1 VKKGIVL
8 ELDEE
13 FVTLLTPEGEFIQV
27 KKDGDYEIGEEIEAQ
42 VIKRP
47 IVHRRS
53 FRYVITSL
61 VAAVVLLVTTLFHF
75 PSNEVYAYMSIDINP
90 SIEVGVDE
98 QLKVLKLKAYNE
110 EGKRIVSQLSHWK
123 KKEFADITMEIIELS
138 MQKGYLQEGGQ
149 VLITTVE
156 RKHRAASSRELSTE
170 LKKIQH
176 SYQQKNIIVKT
187 EESTMEVRNKA
198 VKKGVTTGKLLEI
211 EQKMK
216 VVSPESTKA
225 KKLEKP
231 LKQNDGENEYPMNN
245 HSLNKKDE
253 KNQKKNKDNGNQK
266 GEHQTNNHSLNEKD
280 EKNYEKN
287 KNSGNEK
294 NEQQIHHSLQ
304 DKQKREENNS
314 NEKKEMQKNHYL
326 FEKEDEQKKSNDRK
340 LSENGKNHKSSVKK
354 YHNSHR
360 SDDRHLKHYPK
371 KSDSQNQHHRN
382 HPSSY
387 DHHWKHHRK
396 NNKQDEHHW
405 KRDYDKNFE
414 KSFERGQHEKE
425 NIHKNEKND

>member
-27 KKDGDYEIGEEIEAQ
+27 KKDGEYEIGEEIEAQ
-42 VIKRP
+42 VMKRP
-47 IVHRRS
+47 IVRRRS

-61 VAAVVLLVTTLFHF
+61 VAAVVLLVTTLLHF

-123 KKEFADITMEIIELS
+123 KKAFADITTEIIELS

-198 VKKGVTTGKLLEI
+198 VKKGVTTGKLLQI

-216 VVSPESTKA
+216 TVSPESTKA
-225 KKLEKP
+225 KKLEKQ
-231 LKQNDGENEYPMNN
+231 LEQNDGENEYPMNN

-266 GEHQTNNHSLNEKD
+266 GEHRRNNHSLNEKD
-280 EKNYEKN
+280 EKNR
-287 KNSGNEK
+287 GN
-294 NEQQIHHSLQ
+294 NHSLQ
-304 DKQKREENNS
+304 KKDKQKREENNS
-314 NEKKEMQKNHYL
+314 NEKKYP
-326 FEKEDEQKKSNDRK
+326 FEEKDEQKKSNNKGQD
-340 LSENGKNHKSSVKK
+340 ENGKNHKSSAKNNK
-354 YHNSHR
+354 YHNSDR

-382 HPSSY
+382 HSSSY
-387 DHHWKHHRK
+387 DHHWKHHQK

>member
-1 VKKGIVL
+1 MKKGIVL

-13 FVTLLTPEGEFIQV
+13 FVTLLTTEGEFIQV

-47 IVHRRS
+47 IVRRRS

-123 KKEFADITMEIIELS
+123 KKEFVDITMEIIELS

-149 VLITTVE
+149 VLITAVE

-198 VKKGVTTGKLLEI
+198 VKKGVTTGKLLQI

-216 VVSPESTKA
+216 TVSPESTKA

-231 LKQNDGENEYPMNN
+231 LEQNDGENEYPMDN

-266 GEHQTNNHSLNEKD
+266 GEHRRNNHSLNEKD
-280 EKNYEKN
+280 EKNR
-287 KNSGNEK
+287 GN
-294 NEQQIHHSLQ
+294 NHSLQ
-304 DKQKREENNS
+304 KKDKQKREENNS
-314 NEKKEMQKNHYL
+314 NEKKYP
-326 FEKEDEQKKSNDRK
+326 FEEKDEQKKSNDK
-340 LSENGKNHKSSVKK
+340 EQGENGKNHKSSAKNNK
-354 YHNSHR
+354 YHNSDR

-382 HPSSY
+382 HSSSY
-387 DHHWKHHRK
+387 DHHWKHHQK

-414 KSFERGQHEKE
+414 KSFERGKHEKE

>member
-1 VKKGIVL
+1 MKKGIVL

-13 FVTLLTPEGEFIQV
+13 FVTLLTTEGEFIQV

-47 IVHRRS
+47 IVRRRS

-123 KKEFADITMEIIELS
+123 KKEFVDITMEIIELS

-198 VKKGVTTGKLLEI
+198 VKKGVTTGKLLQI

-216 VVSPESTKA
+216 TVSPESTKA

-231 LKQNDGENEYPMNN
+231 LEQNDGENEYPMNN

-266 GEHQTNNHSLNEKD
+266 GEHRRNNHSLNEKD
-280 EKNYEKN
+280 EKNR
-287 KNSGNEK
+287 GN
-294 NEQQIHHSLQ
+294 NHSLQ
-304 DKQKREENNS
+304 KKDKQKREENNS
-314 NEKKEMQKNHYL
+314 NEKKYP
-326 FEKEDEQKKSNDRK
+326 FEEKDEQKKSNNKEQD
-340 LSENGKNHKSSVKK
+340 ENGKNHKSSAKNNK
-354 YHNSHR
+354 YHNSDR

-382 HPSSY
+382 HSSSY
-387 DHHWKHHRK
+387 DHHWKHHQK

>member
-1 VKKGIVL
+1 MKKGIVL

-13 FVTLLTPEGEFIQV
+13 FVTLLTTEGEFIQV

-47 IVHRRS
+47 IVRRRS

-123 KKEFADITMEIIELS
+123 KKEFVDITMEIIELS

-198 VKKGVTTGKLLEI
+198 VKKGVTTGKLLQI

-216 VVSPESTKA
+216 TVSPESTKA

-231 LKQNDGENEYPMNN
+231 LEQNDGENEYPMDN

-266 GEHQTNNHSLNEKD
+266 GEHRRNNHSLNEKD
-280 EKNYEKN
+280 EKNR
-287 KNSGNEK
+287 GN
-294 NEQQIHHSLQ
+294 NHSLQ
-304 DKQKREENNS
+304 KKDKQKREENNS
-314 NEKKEMQKNHYL
+314 NEKKYP
-326 FEKEDEQKKSNDRK
+326 FEEKDEQKKSNDK
-340 LSENGKNHKSSVKK
+340 EQDENGKNHKSSAKNNK
-354 YHNSHR
+354 YHNSDR

-382 HPSSY
+382 HSSSY
-387 DHHWKHHRK
+387 DHHWKHHQK

>member
-1 VKKGIVL
+1 MKKGIVL

-13 FVTLLTPEGEFIQV
+13 FVTLLTTEGEFIQV

-47 IVHRRS
+47 IVRCRS

-123 KKEFADITMEIIELS
+123 KKEFVDITMEIIELS

-149 VLITTVE
+149 VLITAVE

-198 VKKGVTTGKLLEI
+198 VKKGVTTGKLLQI

-216 VVSPESTKA
+216 TVSPESTKA

-231 LKQNDGENEYPMNN
+231 LEQNDGENEYPMDN

-266 GEHQTNNHSLNEKD
+266 GEHRRNNHSLNEKD
-280 EKNYEKN
+280 EKNR
-287 KNSGNEK
+287 GN
-294 NEQQIHHSLQ
+294 NHSLQ
-304 DKQKREENNS
+304 KKDKQKREENNS
-314 NEKKEMQKNHYL
+314 NEKKYP
-326 FEKEDEQKKSNDRK
+326 FEEKDEQKKSNDK
-340 LSENGKNHKSSVKK
+340 EQGENGKNHKSSAKNNK
-354 YHNSHR
+354 YHNSDR

-382 HPSSY
+382 HSSSY
-387 DHHWKHHRK
+387 DHHWKHHQK

>member
-1 VKKGIVL
+1 MKKGIVL

-13 FVTLLTPEGEFIQV
+13 FVTLLTTEGEFIQV

-47 IVHRRS
+47 IVRRRS

-123 KKEFADITMEIIELS
+123 KKEFVDITMEIIELS

-149 VLITTVE
+149 VLITAVE

-198 VKKGVTTGKLLEI
+198 VKKGVTTGKLLQI

-216 VVSPESTKA
+216 TVSPESTKA

-231 LKQNDGENEYPMNN
+231 LEQNDGENEYPMDN

-266 GEHQTNNHSLNEKD
+266 GEHRRNNHSLNEKD
-280 EKNYEKN
+280 EKNR
-287 KNSGNEK
+287 GN
-294 NEQQIHHSLQ
+294 NHSLQ
-304 DKQKREENNS
+304 KKDKQKREENNS
-314 NEKKEMQKNHYL
+314 NEKKYP
-326 FEKEDEQKKSNDRK
+326 FEEKDEQKKSNDK
-340 LSENGKNHKSSVKK
+340 EQGENGKNHKSSAKNNK
-354 YHNSHR
+354 YHNSDR

-382 HPSSY
+382 HSSSY
-387 DHHWKHHRK
+387 DHHWKHHQK

>member
-27 KKDGDYEIGEEIEAQ
+27 KKDGEYEIGEEIEAQ
-42 VIKRP
+42 VMKRP
-47 IVHRRS
+47 IVRRRS

-61 VAAVVLLVTTLFHF
+61 VAAVVLLVTTLLHF

-123 KKEFADITMEIIELS
+123 KKAFADITTEIIELS

-198 VKKGVTTGKLLEI
+198 VKKGVTTGKLLQI

-216 VVSPESTKA
+216 TVSPESTKA
-225 KKLEKP
+225 KKLEKT
-231 LKQNDGENEYPMNN
+231 LKQNDGDKKNEYPMNKN
-245 HSLNKKDE
+245 SLNEKD
-253 KNQKKNKDNGNQK
+253 KNQKKNKDSRNQK
-266 GEHQTNNHSLNEKD
+266 DEHQTNNHSLNEKD
-280 EKNYEKN
+280 EKNQG
-287 KNSGNEK
+287 NS
-294 NEQQIHHSLQ
+294 HSLQ
-304 DKQKREENNS
+304 KKDKQKREENNS
-314 NEKKEMQKNHYL
+314 NKKKYPFEEK
-326 FEKEDEQKKSNDRK
+326 DEQKKSNDK
-340 LSENGKNHKSSVKK
+340 EHDENDKNHKSSAKNNK
-354 YHNSHR
+354 YHNSDR
-360 SDDRHLKHYPK
+360 SDDRRLKHYPK

-405 KRDYDKNFE
+405 KRDYDKNSE

-425 NIHKNEKND
+425 NIHKNEEDD

>member
-47 IVHRRS
+47 IVRRRS

-61 VAAVVLLVTTLFHF
+61 VAAVVLLVTTLLHF

-123 KKEFADITMEIIELS
+123 KKEFVDITMEIIELS

-156 RKHRAASSRELSTE
+156 RKHRATSSRELSTE

-231 LKQNDGENEYPMNN
+231 LEQNDGDKKNEYPMNN

-280 EKNYEKN
+280 EKNR
-287 KNSGNEK
+287 GN
-294 NEQQIHHSLQ
+294 NHSLQ
-304 DKQKREENNS
+304 KKDKQKREENNS
-314 NEKKEMQKNHYL
+314 NEKKYP
-326 FEKEDEQKKSNDRK
+326 FEEKDEQKKSNDK
-340 LSENGKNHKSSVKK
+340 EHDENDKNHKSSAKNNK
-354 YHNSHR
+354 YHNSDR

>member
-1 VKKGIVL
+1 MKKGIVL

-47 IVHRRS
+47 IVRRRS

-61 VAAVVLLVTTLFHF
+61 VAAVVLLVTTSLHF

-110 EGKRIVSQLSHWK
+110 EGKRVVSQLSHWK
-123 KKEFADITMEIIELS
+123 KKKFVDITMEIIELS

-198 VKKGVTTGKLLEI
+198 VKKGMTTGKLLEI

-231 LKQNDGENEYPMNN
+231 LEQNDGENEYPMNN
-245 HSLNKKDE
+245 HSLNKKKDE

-266 GEHQTNNHSLNEKD
+266 GGHQTNNHLLNEKD
-280 EKNYEKN
+280 EKNR
-287 KNSGNEK
+287 GN
-294 NEQQIHHSLQ
+294 NHSLQ
-304 DKQKREENNS
+304 KKDKQKREENNS
-314 NEKKEMQKNHYL
+314 NEKKYP
-326 FEKEDEQKKSNDRK
+326 FEEKDEQKKVTIRNMMK
-340 LSENGKNHKSSVKK
+340 MIKII
-354 YHNSHR
+354 
-360 SDDRHLKHYPK
+360 
-371 KSDSQNQHHRN
+371 N
-382 HPSSY
+382 HPQ
-387 DHHWKHHRK
+387 KII
-396 NNKQDEHHW
+396 
-405 KRDYDKNFE
+405 
-414 KSFERGQHEKE
+414 
-425 NIHKNEKND
+425 NIITATDRMIAT

>member
-1 VKKGIVL
+1 MKKGIVL

-13 FVTLLTPEGEFIQV
+13 FVTLLTTEGEFIQV

-47 IVHRRS
+47 IVRRRS

-123 KKEFADITMEIIELS
+123 KKEFVDITMEIIELS

-149 VLITTVE
+149 VLITAVE
-156 RKHRAASSRELSTE
+156 RKYRAASSRELSTE

-198 VKKGVTTGKLLEI
+198 VKKGVTTGKLLQI

-216 VVSPESTKA
+216 TVSPESTKA

-231 LKQNDGENEYPMNN
+231 LEQNDGENEYPMDN

-266 GEHQTNNHSLNEKD
+266 GEHRRNNHSLNEKD
-280 EKNYEKN
+280 EKNR
-287 KNSGNEK
+287 GN
-294 NEQQIHHSLQ
+294 NHSLQ
-304 DKQKREENNS
+304 KKDKQKREENNS
-314 NEKKEMQKNHYL
+314 NEKKYP
-326 FEKEDEQKKSNDRK
+326 FEEKDEQKKSNDK
-340 LSENGKNHKSSVKK
+340 EQGENGKNHKSSAKNNK
-354 YHNSHR
+354 YHNSDR

-382 HPSSY
+382 HSSSY
-387 DHHWKHHRK
+387 DHHWKHHQK

>member
-1 VKKGIVL
+1 MKKGIVL

-13 FVTLLTPEGEFIQV
+13 FVTLLTTEGEFIQV

-47 IVHRRS
+47 IVRRRS

-123 KKEFADITMEIIELS
+123 KKEFVDITMEIIELS

-149 VLITTVE
+149 VLITAVE
-156 RKHRAASSRELSTE
+156 RKYRAASSRELSTE

-198 VKKGVTTGKLLEI
+198 VKKGVTTGKLLQI

-216 VVSPESTKA
+216 TVSPESTKA

-231 LKQNDGENEYPMNN
+231 LEQNDGENEYPMDN

-266 GEHQTNNHSLNEKD
+266 GEHRRNNHSLNEKD
-280 EKNYEKN
+280 EKNR
-287 KNSGNEK
+287 GN
-294 NEQQIHHSLQ
+294 NHSLQ
-304 DKQKREENNS
+304 KKDKQKREENNS
-314 NEKKEMQKNHYL
+314 NEKKYP
-326 FEKEDEQKKSNDRK
+326 FEEKDEQKKSNDK
-340 LSENGKNHKSSVKK
+340 EQDENGKNHKSSAKNNK
-354 YHNSHR
+354 YHNSDR

-382 HPSSY
+382 HSSSY
-387 DHHWKHHRK
+387 DHHWKHHQK

>member
-1 VKKGIVL
+1 MKKGIVL

-13 FVTLLTPEGEFIQV
+13 FVTLLTTEGEFIQV

-47 IVHRRS
+47 IVRRRS

-123 KKEFADITMEIIELS
+123 KKEFVDITMEIIELS

-198 VKKGVTTGKLLEI
+198 VKKGVTTGKLLQI

-216 VVSPESTKA
+216 TVSPESTKA
-225 KKLEKP
+225 KKLEKQ
-231 LKQNDGENEYPMNN
+231 LEQNDGENEYPMNN

-266 GEHQTNNHSLNEKD
+266 GEHRRNNHSLNEKD
-280 EKNYEKN
+280 EKNR
-287 KNSGNEK
+287 GN
-294 NEQQIHHSLQ
+294 NHSLQ
-304 DKQKREENNS
+304 KKDKQKREENNS
-314 NEKKEMQKNHYL
+314 NEKKYP
-326 FEKEDEQKKSNDRK
+326 FEEKDEQKKSNNKEQD
-340 LSENGKNHKSSVKK
+340 ENGKNHKSSAKNNK
-354 YHNSHR
+354 YHNSDR

-382 HPSSY
+382 HSSSY
-387 DHHWKHHRK
+387 DHHWKHHQK